1 MPVKVSDEGS
11 NMLRTCEAG
20 GKRHILTPEKEY
32 PDFFKS
38 YFAEPKEIP
47 FDENEILANYKNH
60 RSNAWSYADWD
71 GDGDLDLVIGIGIWD
86 DYGWDNAYDSLGNR
100 KNGPLHGYVY
110 FIEDDGGRYVNRG
123 RVLAGGNPIDVYG
136 APNPC
141 VADFD
146 GDGTWMSSAGI
157 SWMASHG
164 SIMLG
169 REKSLC
175 SQKAGYCKTVKGKS
189 RRTLK

>member
-86 DYGWDNAYDSLGNR
+86 DYGWDNAYDSLGNW
-100 KNGPLHGYVY
+100 KNGPLHG
-110 FIEDDGGRYVNRG
+110 
-123 RVLAGGNPIDVYG
+123 
-136 APNPC
+136 
-141 VADFD
+141 
-146 GDGTWMSSAGI
+146 
-157 SWMASHG
+157 ASHG